1 MGPSRGKPGASDPLR
16 PSDSAVGGFAAD
28 GLHRPGSGVAGAG
41 PTSTEPMHGLIP
53 EPVDPELEDDLGAEY
68 SLRGDVMEGD
78 LVAAQ
83 DELEAAREECAQ
95 MRDAALRAQAEFDN
109 YRKRITR
116 ERDEERQRAGVR
128 LVSEM
133 LPAIDNLERAIAH
146 AEGGGDLSHLL
157 GGVEAVL
164 GQLLGV
170 LGKEGVEI
178 IDPLGAHF
186 DPLTQQAVSQQ
197 EDPSVPEGTVVAVYQ
212 KGYALPGRVLRE
224 ATVVVSTGGP
234 PFEE

>member
-1 MGPSRGKPGASDPLR
+1 M
-16 PSDSAVGGFAAD
+16 
-28 GLHRPGSGVAGAG
+28 
-41 PTSTEPMHGLIP
+41 
-53 EPVDPELEDDLGAEY
+53 VDPELAEDLGAEY
-68 SLRGDVMEGD
+68 ELRGDVLETD
-78 LVAAQ
+78 
-83 DELEAAREECAQ
+83 LEAAREECAQ

-116 ERDEERQRAGVR
+116 ERDEERQRAGAR
-128 LVSEM
+128 LVGEM

-164 GQLLGV
+164 GQLVGV
-170 LGKEGVEI
+170 LSKEGVEI

-186 DPLTQQAVSQQ
+186 DPVSHRAVSQQ

>member
-1 MGPSRGKPGASDPLR
+1 MTDRHDGAARRGRKTPPPPRQEPAAGSSDP
-16 PSDSAVGGFAAD
+16 AASHA
-28 GLHRPGSGVAGAG
+28 L
-41 PTSTEPMHGLIP
+41 
-53 EPVDPELEDDLGAEY
+53 PVDPELEDDLGAEY
-68 SLRGDVMEGD
+68 ELRGDVLE
-78 LVAAQ
+78 
-83 DELEAAREECAQ
+83 DELAEAREECAL

-128 LVSEM
+128 LVGEM

-146 AEGGGDLSHLL
+146 AHSDPSHLL

-170 LGKEGVEI
+170 LAKEGVQI
-178 IDPLGAHF
+178 IDPKGAPF
-186 DPLTQQAVSQQ
+186 DPLAQQAVSQV
-197 EDPSVPEGTVVAVYQ
+197 EDPSVPEGTVIDVYQ
-212 KGYALPGRVLRE
+212 KGYALGGRVLRE

-234 PFEE
+234 PLEE